1 MAGMWKKSLIYLGLM
16 EEDEDLEEVPVQDD
30 GRMRDEEEPTRMV
43 RTLRRDEPQG
53 RENNHPAG
61 RGVDRGVVRSLGTA
75 GPPRQV
81 HVVEPR
87 IYDDA
92 QEFADRLKSG
102 VPVIINLR
110 LTEPKHAPK
119 ILHFASGL
127 VYGLNGR
134 MQKVADSVYLI
145 TPFNVEISA
154 DEKRRLAEHGFFND
168 F

>member
-1 MAGMWKKSLIYLGLM
+1 MAGLWKRSLVYLGLM
-16 EEDEDLEEVPVQDD
+16 EEDEELEEMQAPDD
-30 GRMRDEEEPTRMV
+30 GKVEEPTRMV
-43 RTLRRDEPQG
+43 RTLRREEA
-53 RENNHPAG
+53 RETAHPAG
-61 RGVDRGVVRSLGTA
+61 RGVVRSLGTA

-134 MQKVADSVYLI
+134 MQKVAEAVYLI

>member
-1 MAGMWKKSLIYLGLM
+1 MAGMWKRSLVYLGLM
-16 EEDEDLEEVPVQDD
+16 EEDEELEEVAHLEGD
-30 GRMRDEEEPTRMV
+30 GKVEEPTRMV
-43 RTLRRDEPQG
+43 RTLRREES
-53 RENNHPAG
+53 RENNNHPAG
-61 RGVDRGVVRSLGTA
+61 RGVVRALGTQ

-92 QEFADRLKSG
+92 QEFADRLKAG

>member
-16 EEDEDLEEVPVQDD
+16 EEDEDLEEVPMHDD
-30 GRMRDEEEPTRMV
+30 GKVEEPTRSMV
-43 RTLRRDEPQG
+43 RTLRRDEP
-53 RENNHPAG
+53 RENNNHPAG
-61 RGVDRGVVRSLGTA
+61 RGNIRSLGTQ

-134 MQKVADSVYLI
+134 MQKVADAVYLI

>member
-1 MAGMWKKSLIYLGLM
+1 MAGVWRKSLIYLGLM
-16 EEDEDLEEVPVQDD
+16 EEDEELEEMAHEEN
-30 GRMRDEEEPTRMV
+30 GNGKLEEPTGMV
-43 RTLRRDEPQG
+43 RTLRRDEPM
-53 RENNHPAG
+53 RETNHPAG
-61 RGVDRGVVRSLGTA
+61 SRTGNTGNIRSLGTA

-134 MQKVADSVYLI
+134 MQKVADAVYLI

>member
-1 MAGMWKKSLIYLGLM
+1 MAGMWKRSLIYLGLM
-16 EEDEDLEEVPVQDD
+16 EEDEDLEEVQLQDD
-30 GRMRDEEEPTRMV
+30 GKVEEPTRMV
-43 RTLRRDEPQG
+43 RTLRRDEQ
-53 RENNHPAG
+53 RESNHPAG
-61 RGVDRGVVRSLGTA
+61 RGVVRSLGA
-75 GPPRQV
+75 QGPPRQV

>member
-1 MAGMWKKSLIYLGLM
+1 MAGMWKRSLVYLGLM
-16 EEDEDLEEVPVQDD
+16 EEDEELEEMYPRDN
-30 GRMRDEEEPTRMV
+30 GRDEEREQARMV
-43 RTLRRDEPQG
+43 RTLRREES
-53 RENNHPAG
+53 RESAHPAG
-61 RGVDRGVVRSLGTA
+61 KGVVRSLGTA

-92 QEFADRLKSG
+92 QEFADRLKGG

-134 MQKVADSVYLI
+134 MQKVAESVYLI

-154 DEKRRLAEHGFFND
+154 DEKRRLAEHGFFSD

>member
-1 MAGMWKKSLIYLGLM
+1 MAGVWKKSMIYLGLM
-16 EEDEDLEEVPVQDD
+16 EEDEELEEMAQQED
-30 GRMRDEEEPTRMV
+30 GKVDEPTRTMV
-43 RTLRRDEPQG
+43 RTLRRDEQ
-53 RENNHPAG
+53 RENNNHPAG
-61 RGVDRGVVRSLGTA
+61 RAGNVRSLGTA

-134 MQKVADSVYLI
+134 MQKVADAVYLI

>member
-1 MAGMWKKSLIYLGLM
+1 MAGLWKKSMVYLGLM
-16 EEDEDLEEVPVQDD
+16 EEDEELEEMMQQDEN
-30 GRMRDEEEPTRMV
+30 GKVEEPTRSMV
-43 RTLRRDEPQG
+43 RTLRREEQQ
-53 RENNHPAG
+53 RETNHPAG
-61 RGVDRGVVRSLGTA
+61 RGGVVRSLGTA

>member
-1 MAGMWKKSLIYLGLM
+1 MAGLWRKTLVYLGLM
-16 EEDEDLEEVPVQDD
+16 EEDEEFEEVP
-30 GRMRDEEEPTRMV
+30 RYEEEPRREPAQPMV
-43 RTLRRDEPQG
+43 RTVRGQD
-53 RENNHPAG
+53 REREGSTHPAG
-61 RGVDRGVVRSLGTA
+61 RGVVRQMPGA
-75 GPPRQV
+75 NGPAAPRQV

-92 QEFADRLKSG
+92 QQFADRFKGG

-110 LTEPKHAPK
+110 ATEPKHAAK

-134 MQKVADSVYLI
+134 MQRVAEAVYLI
-145 TPFNVEISA
+145 TPFNVEVSSE
-154 DEKRRLAEHGFFND
+154 EKRRLAESGFFNE

>member
-1 MAGMWKKSLIYLGLM
+1 MAGVWKKSLIYLGLM
-16 EEDEDLEEVPVQDD
+16 EEDEELEE
-30 GRMRDEEEPTRMV
+30 MAHEENGNGKVEETTGMV
-43 RTLRRDEPQG
+43 RTLRGNDSM
-53 RENNHPAG
+53 RETNHPAG
-61 RGVDRGVVRSLGTA
+61 SRSGNVRSLGTA

-134 MQKVADSVYLI
+134 MQKVADAVYLI

>member
-1 MAGMWKKSLIYLGLM
+1 MAGVWKKSMIYLGLM
-16 EEDEDLEEVPVQDD
+16 EEDEELEEMAQQED
-30 GRMRDEEEPTRMV
+30 GKVDEPTGMV
-43 RTLRRDEPQG
+43 RTFRRDEQ

-61 RGVDRGVVRSLGTA
+61 RGGNVRSLGTA

-134 MQKVADSVYLI
+134 MQKVADAVYLI

>member
-1 MAGMWKKSLIYLGLM
+1 MAGMWKKTLVYLGLM
-16 EEDEDLEEVPVQDD
+16 EEDEELEEVP
-30 GRMRDEEEPTRMV
+30 RYEEPRRNDSDAPMV
-43 RTLRRDEPQG
+43 RTVRPESA
-53 RENNHPAG
+53 HPAG
-61 RGVDRGVVRSLGTA
+61 RGVVRQMPGTNQQTA
-75 GPPRQV
+75 PRQV

-92 QEFADRLKSG
+92 QQFADRFKGG

-110 LTEPKHAPK
+110 MTEPKHAGK

-134 MQKVADSVYLI
+134 MQRVADSVYLI
-145 TPFNVEISA
+145 TPFNVEVSA
-154 DEKRRLAEHGFFND
+154 DEKRRLAEHGFFNE

>member
-1 MAGMWKKSLIYLGLM
+1 MGGMWKRSLIYLGLV
-16 EEDEDLEEVPVQDD
+16 EPDEDFEEVPMQDD
-30 GRMRDEEEPTRMV
+30 GKVEEPTRTV
-43 RTLRRDEPQG
+43 RTLRRDEQ

-61 RGVDRGVVRSLGTA
+61 RGVVRSLGAT

>member
-1 MAGMWKKSLIYLGLM
+1 MAGLWKKSLVYLGLM
-16 EEDEDLEEVPVQDD
+16 EEDEELEEVAPREER
-30 GRMRDEEEPTRMV
+30 GEHRRDEERESGRGMV
-43 RTLRRDEPQG
+43 RTLRREEA
-53 RENNHPAG
+53 REGAHPAG
-61 RGVDRGVVRSLGTA
+61 KGVVRALGSA
-75 GPPRQV
+75 PGPRQV

-92 QEFADRLKSG
+92 QEFADRLKAG
-102 VPVIINLR
+102 IPVIINLR

-134 MQKVADSVYLI
+134 MQKVADAVYLI
-145 TPFNVEISA
+145 TPYNVEISA

>member
-1 MAGMWKKSLIYLGLM
+1 MAGMWKRSLIYLGLM
-16 EEDEDLEEVPVQDD
+16 EEDEDLEEVPVTED
-30 GRMRDEEEPTRMV
+30 GKVEEPIHTV
-43 RTLRRDEPQG
+43 RTLRRDEQ

-61 RGVDRGVVRSLGTA
+61 RGVVRSLGA
-75 GPPRQV
+75 QGPPRQV

>member
-16 EEDEDLEEVPVQDD
+16 EEDEDLEEVPLHDD
-30 GRMRDEEEPTRMV
+30 GKAEEPTRMV
-43 RTLRRDEPQG
+43 RTLRRDEQ
-53 RENNHPAG
+53 RENNNHPAG
-61 RGVDRGVVRSLGTA
+61 RGVVRSLGA
-75 GPPRQV
+75 QGPPRQV